1 MLHLPKVL
9 HFTMSLL
16 NTQNSPDEK
25 LLREANYMAPPF
37 FSLPIYS
44 VLTLKVSCFQRGK
57 RHFPTE
63 TNFKV
68 EYAISHS
75 HLISLCVYMY
85 FIEFLNAVIVLFNP
99 MRSKHNCNLNRTDWR
114 SERVQ
119 VTCLKSQSSNITE
132 MRKETVLSNSR
143 NSQSQIFLLYTHS
156 LYCAS
161 AWTLVSN
168 TGPKM

>member
-44 VLTLKVSCFQRGK
+44 IYSSNSGRYHVSKEGKGISPQKLT
-57 RHFPTE
+57 
-63 TNFKV
+63 KV

-75 HLISLCVYMY
+75 HLISLCVYTY
-85 FIEFLNAVIVLFNP
+85 VFYWILNAVIILFNP
-99 MRSKHNCNLNRTDWR
+99 MRSKYNYNLKLYRLEEWESSSDLPKVTKLKYNRDEKR
-114 SERVQ
+114 KQ
-119 VTCLKSQSSNITE
+119 FCLTL
-132 MRKETVLSNSR
+132 ETPS
-143 NSQSQIFLLYTHS
+143 
-156 LYCAS
+156 
-161 AWTLVSN
+161 
-168 TGPKM
+168 